1 MDLYRH
7 LLRLYPKSFRSE
19 YGEEMRRLHH
29 DLRVHRG
36 GSGFRLFTSTVG
48 DVVRSAPKLR
58 LEEGMSRHP
67 GRTRAVVTILLAIAL
82 IGLIMLGPVL
92 GVPALILMLV
102 YMRRHAA
109 DLGPAGRSP
118 SMWIGLP
125 IFGMALLVIGAIGA
139 VINTGDDWHPL
150 AMLPLAVGFTTLV
163 VTLVLIAIH
172 ELAVR
177 VFHRPPL
184 VAGST
189 RALAAAL
196 AGGAIG
202 IVFVAMGEDR
212 GWGLFIT
219 IFLTLITLATLS
231 VYALMVRF
239 MRPSGAGAV

>member
-1 MDLYRH
+1 MDLYGH
-7 LLRLYPKSFRSE
+7 LLRLYPKSFRNE
-19 YGEEMRRLHH
+19 YGDEMRRVHQ

-36 GSGFRLFTSTVG
+36 VRGTRLLTSTAG

-58 LEEGMSRHP
+58 LEEGMAHHP
-67 GRTRAVVTILLAIAL
+67 GRTRAVVTILVAIAL
-82 IGLIMLGPVL
+82 IGLIVLGPVL
-92 GVPALILMLV
+92 GVPALLVMLV

-118 SMWIGLP
+118 STWIGLP
-125 IFGMALLVIGAIGA
+125 IFGIALVVIGAIGA
-139 VINTGDDWHPL
+139 AINTGDDWHPL

-177 VFHRPPL
+177 VFHRLPL
-184 VAGST
+184 VAGGT
-189 RALAAAL
+189 RASAAAL
-196 AGGAIG
+196 AGGAMG
-202 IVFVAMGEDR
+202 IVFIAMGEDR

-239 MRPSGAGAV
+239 MRPSGAAAV